1 MKNKLLFLVALLF
14 TISVNSQDVVD
25 FEELTLSPESHWNG
39 SDLSGSFTSK
49 YLTFYNS
56 YDTACSSWMGWAYTN
71 ETDNTTYDW
80 NNCFS
85 SAYGSG
91 ENNSENYAVSFI
103 GSDWMNNY
111 EQIPSIISINKSE
124 ISSQI
129 ASMSMSVCLNANA
142 YLYITND
149 DFYQNNNHYL
159 MMKISAVNS
168 ETGNSSSQNIYLA
181 DFRAETTEPFAVN
194 NWKTIDMTWAI
205 DYDSLVFTFESSD
218 SGDYGINTPAY
229 FCLDNFTYNTSVF
242 FAEDNFQ
249 DLNVYTYDNN
259 LIINNSHIINKIEI
273 YDILGKK
280 QNEKVLNNYSA
291 EYNISNFPEGFYF
304 VRVYSAGQSVS
315 KKIIKR

>member
-1 MKNKLLFLVALLF
+1 
-14 TISVNSQDVVD
+14 
-25 FEELTLSPESHWNG
+25 
-39 SDLSGSFTSK
+39 
-49 YLTFYNS
+49 
-56 YDTACSSWMGWAYTN
+56 MGWSYTN